1 MRKSDLSAESVYQS
15 NILVLESIKRL
26 DDLHEAEKKRI
37 DGQLALRKEYF
48 DLRIND
54 TVLASNQRFEAQQ
67 LALKDALIAQEKA
80 VAAALAGT
88 KEAIIKNDANTD
100 KRFDLL
106 SEKIDGIADT
116 ISKNAGAQGIY
127 VTHTDLSSEM
137 EKLRISFEGM
147 LRPVVNFMNSS
158 QGGKAQV
165 SSVWGYIVGVIS
177 LGITIILFA
186 LRLSGK

>member
-1 MRKSDLSAESVYQS
+1 MKDEASHQDIAEA
-15 NILVLESIKRL
+15 I
-26 DDLHEAEKKRI
+26 KRI
-37 DGQLALRKEYF
+37 DALREVESKHIDEKFRDTKEYF
-48 DLRIND
+48 VLSIAD

-106 SEKIDGIADT
+106 SEKIDSIADT
-116 ISKNAGAQGIY
+116 INKSTGAQGIY
-127 VTHTDLSSEM
+127 VTHSDLSTEM

-147 LRPVVNFMNSS
+147 LRPVVSFMNSA
-158 QGGKAQV
+158 QGGKAGV
-165 SSVWGYIVGVIS
+165 SSAWGYVVGSVGLVSTVIL
-177 LGITIILFA
+177 LG
-186 LRLSGK
+186 LRLSGN